1 MKRCPSSLMEHLR
14 WVKSA
19 VAVGGNEDA
28 LFHAQALGWSFRP
41 NSSLQ

>member
-1 MKRCPSSLMEHLR
+1 MEHLR
-14 WVKSA
+14 WVKSP
-19 VAVGGNEDA
+19 VAVDRNEDS